1 MRDIHLH
8 RSGVVIA
15 LVIGLAAAVF
25 SALDPL
31 WHGSAF
37 AATPAGTRA
46 IPAAQ
51 TNREGAVTVKITPRN
66 LAPDAASWEF
76 EIILDTHTQA
86 LNQDMSRSA
95 VLIDAAGKSHP
106 AVGWEGDPPGA
117 HHRRGVLRFKPLPGK
132 QAAVELR
139 VTGIGGVEVRK
150 FRWQLE

>member
-1 MRDIHLH
+1 MRRITLH

-15 LVIGLAAAVF
+15 VAIGLAAAVF
-25 SALDPL
+25 SAIGPP

-76 EIILDTHTQA
+76 
-86 LNQDMSRSA
+86 
-95 VLIDAAGKSHP
+95 
-106 AVGWEGDPPGA
+106 
-117 HHRRGVLRFKPLPGK
+117 
-132 QAAVELR
+132 
-139 VTGIGGVEVRK
+139 
-150 FRWQLE
+150 